1 MSDRINMDL
10 IDCKRIILE
19 DRYEKLSC
27 FDAICRNSVVD
38 CFKSKCMNFFTKI
51 VDSKN
56 LAAYNTS
63 INTGKELNNF
73 FIFD

>member
-1 MSDRINMDL
+1 MSNKSNIDL
-10 IDCKRIILE
+10 IDGKTIRLK
-19 DRYEKLSC
+19 DNHEKLTSV
-27 FDAICRNSVVD
+27 DATCRNSVVD

-56 LAAYNTS
+56 VAAYNTS